1 MAGGTNSLGAAAR
14 MTGNGLGRWQQRHT
28 IVLAT
33 IALPARGNEVERPS
47 PIQPLFQVAPEERL
61 RRALSAAGL
70 IAVAMSSTAMAA
82 EPASGFYVRGDF
94 GVAYSL
100 PTLFTDTDNSAA
112 NASLAGAGDNINE
125 GSGNSVIYD
134 LGVGYRL
141 SPAVRLDATVGYLP
155 GLAYHGHFA
164 QEPEESDTA
173 TVRSILG
180 LINGYLD
187 LAGLAGYKDWPVQ
200 PFLVGSAGFASNRLG
215 LSTDVNHLAGF
226 ENTFS
231 GAKSTNPAWGLGAG
245 IAIPVGDRL
254 AFEVAYRYLD
264 LGQIRTGTHSTSNG
278 VSTGELTP
286 DHALFT
292 LHTVTAGFRIAF

>member
-1 MAGGTNSLGAAAR
+1 M
-14 MTGNGLGRWQQRHT
+14 
-28 IVLAT
+28 
-33 IALPARGNEVERPS
+33 
-47 PIQPLFQVAPEERL
+47 
-61 RRALSAAGL
+61 RRASSAAGL
-70 IAVAMSSTAMAA
+70 IAVAMNSTAMAA
-82 EPASGFYVRGDF
+82 GPTSGFYVRGDF

-112 NASLAGAGDNINE
+112 NASLPGAGNNINE

-173 TVRSILG
+173 TVRSLLG

-187 LAGLAGYKDWPVQ
+187 LAGLAGYKEWPVQ